1 MKIPVQVRTRTGEE
15 INIFREDHEMNL
27 NSEHVPM
34 HPDDFAGLMSWITAK
49 RFRELGLEKTYRE
62 KPVYFRIL

>member
-1 MKIPVQVRTRTGEE
+1 
-15 INIFREDHEMNL
+15 MNL